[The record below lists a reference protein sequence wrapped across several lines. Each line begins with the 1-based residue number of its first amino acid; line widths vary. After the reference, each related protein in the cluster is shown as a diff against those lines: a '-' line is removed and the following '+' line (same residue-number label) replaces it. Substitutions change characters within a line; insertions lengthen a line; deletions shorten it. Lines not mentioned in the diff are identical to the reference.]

1 MKIRSEQTTTNFVEL
16 SKKEDEFHLEQAK
29 VRALTRLKE
38 NRAKPVDHLYIAVNP
53 GDLPLD
59 KVILSPV
66 KVLKSLGQ
74 QQLEELQQEI
84 PLFIEL
90 DSSVDYWKAILVL
103 LNHHITSLK
112 ESPNVFTEDAVHTVA
127 DDIDALLEGKSE
139 KELEDLEE
147 QITKQLTSGEA
158 IDEEYWQSLLKRMK
172 IRKASAKVDEMHA
185 KIVEDRL
192 ILLSKQPTVTS
203 KQIVEL
209 RQTMRNP
216 RFPVNPPSKISTA
229 TNRFHQI
236 DGYQL
241 TGSIRGVRKVL
252 TEDEMCELEEAKGME
267 EDEEKF
273 SQEFI
278 LPNTTLQANQ
288 GLIKP
293 KYYNRVKTG
302 FEWNKYNQ
310 VHYDLDSPPPKVV
323 QGYKFNIF
331 YPELIDKNIPPTYKI
346 HPTENPDLVILHF
359 IAGPPYQ
366 EIAFKIVNGEWEYSQ
381 KTGFRCMY
389 SNGILHLWFNFK
401 KYRYRR

>member
-1 MKIRSEQTTTNFVEL
+1 LAR
-16 SKKEDEFHLEQAK
+16 KEDEFHLEQAK

-38 NRAKPVDHLYIAVNP
+38 NRAKPVDHLYAAVNP
-53 GDLPLD
+53 ADLPLD
-59 KVILSPV
+59 KIILSPA
-66 KVLKSLGQ
+66 KVLKSLSG
-74 QQLEELQQEI
+74 QQLEELKQEI

-90 DSSVDYWKAILVL
+90 DSAVDYWKSILVL
-103 LNHHITSLK
+103 LNNQLATLK
-112 ESPNVFTEDAVHTVA
+112 DSSNDFTEDAVHTAVT
-127 DDIDALLEGKSE
+127 DDIKTILDGKTE
-139 KELEDLEE
+139 NELEELEQNINQ
-147 QITKQLTSGEA
+147 QINSGKA
-158 IDEEYWQSLLKRMK
+158 IDEEYWQALLKTLK
-172 IRKASAKVDEMHA
+172 IQKSYAKVDEMHL
-185 KIVEDRL
+185 KIVDDRL
-192 ILLSKQPTVTS
+192 ALLAKQENVRPETLRHLRKCMRDPNFPENHSSKS
-203 KQIVEL
+203 G
-209 RQTMRNP
+209 N
-216 RFPVNPPSKISTA
+216 A
-229 TNRFHQI
+229 TNRFQQI

-241 TGSIRGVRKVL
+241 TGSIRGMRKIL
-252 TEDEMCELEEAKGME
+252 SEDEMYDLEEAKGME

-278 LPNTTLQANQ
+278 LPNAASEASQ
-288 GLIKP
+288 GLVKP

-302 FEWNKYNQ
+302 YEWNKYNQ

-359 IAGPPYQ
+359 LAGPPYQ

>member
-1 MKIRSEQTTTNFVEL
+1 
-16 SKKEDEFHLEQAK
+16 
-29 VRALTRLKE
+29 LTRLKE
-38 NRAKPVDHLYIAVNP
+38 NRAKPVDHLYVAVNP
-53 GDLPLD
+53 VDLPLD
-59 KVILSPV
+59 KIIISPV
-66 KVLKSLGQ
+66 KVLRSLGQ
-74 QQLEELQQEI
+74 QQLEELQYEI

-90 DSSVDYWKAILVL
+90 DSSVDYWKAILIL
-103 LNHHITSLK
+103 LNHHLTILK
-112 ESPNVFTEDAVHTVA
+112 EDPNAFTEDAVHTAVT
-127 DDIDALLEGKSE
+127 DDIDNILEGKSE

-147 QITKQLTSGEA
+147 EINKQINSGEA
-158 IDEEYWQSLLKRMK
+158 IDEEYWQSLLKRLK

-185 KIVEDRL
+185 NIVEERL
-192 ILLSKQPTVTS
+192 NLLSKQGVNPQ
-203 KQIVEL
+203 KIELL
-209 RQTMRNP
+209 RQNMRNP
-216 RFPVNPPSKISTA
+216 LFPDSPPTKISTA
-229 TNRFHQI
+229 TNRFQQI

-267 EDEEKF
+267 EDEERF
-273 SQEFI
+273 GQEFI
-278 LPNTTLQANQ
+278 LPNSSLQSSQ

-302 FEWNKYNQ
+302 YEWNKYNQ

-331 YPELIDKNIPPTYKI
+331 YPELIDKNTPPTYKI